1 VNLDWRAMLGA
12 VGVLRI
18 GYVFVGYRRKGAMVG
33 EVER

>member
-12 VGVLRI
+12 VGVLWI
-18 GYVFVGYRRKGAMVG
+18 GYVGRSLKGVTVG